1 MSLGLDGVRV
11 VAGKGGRESVPGPSL
26 PMVCAPCTLLNAKLL
41 LHAIPF
47 QVATVRQPA
56 GPAIWPEPWKQADPR
71 LEERRM
77 SLQSRCADLSTT
89 FSASPGS
96 LQGQGSFAHTL
107 GSFIHRV
114 HGVNSRW
121 TDERETKVTD
131 YMLRGI
137 AREPTG
143 IWNLLDSWGG
153 NLGSW

>member
-114 HGVNSRW
+114 HGVNSHW

-131 YMLRGI
+131 LLHAQGHCKR
-137 AREPTG
+137 TH
-143 IWNLLDSWGG
+143 WNLEPSRLLGG
-153 NLGSW
+153 